1 VAESNSQASSGKD
14 TSATLTGS
22 HSAAT
27 GPSPGGKQNSLL
39 HVLRELEP
47 EPESSQNSVT
57 ASGTDSLG
65 SSLQQ
70 PGVPGQKAKGGQAK
84 PKLSWLQ
91 LNEIC
96 DIGQILNQKQQAN
109 NPTSALM
116 LNRTLSQMHR

>member
-1 VAESNSQASSGKD
+1 MAESNSQASSGKD

-22 HSAAT
+22 RSAAT
-27 GPSPGGKQNSLL
+27 GPSPSGKQNTLRQ
-39 HVLRELEP
+39 VLQELEP

-57 ASGTDSLG
+57 ASGTDSHG
-65 SSLQQ
+65 SSLQP
-70 PGVPGQKAKGGQAK
+70 PGMADPKAKGSQGK

-96 DIGQILNQKQQAN
+96 DIGQILNQKQ
-109 NPTSALM
+109 PTSPTPALM